1 MTFKNDVSFKVTQ
14 ENNFTEAGKCFKKSA
29 KLHKAMKNNHRTA
42 NDYAE
47 AAKCYKKVDGHG
59 L

>member
-1 MTFKNDVSFKVTQ
+1 MKRCSFNRTY
-14 ENNFTEAGKCFKKSA
+14 CFKKSA
-29 KLHKAMKNNHRTA
+29 KPHKAMKNNHRTA
-42 NDYAE
+42 NDYVE